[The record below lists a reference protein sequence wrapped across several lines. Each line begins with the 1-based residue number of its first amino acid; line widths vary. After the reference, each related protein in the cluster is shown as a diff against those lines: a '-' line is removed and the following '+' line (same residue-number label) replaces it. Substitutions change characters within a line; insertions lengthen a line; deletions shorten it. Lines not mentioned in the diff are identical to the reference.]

1 MMKYR
6 ISKYNPK
13 YRDENGIYTR
23 DEWTS
28 ISDIGEYF
36 NGYEVTMKE
45 YSDIENRYVEA
56 IDIILEYFKIK
67 YLYIM
72 ELENEENIVNDI
84 DDDFCQNDIDMIDFI
99 KEGQELNIKEI
110 KYVIRLTLRERFW
123 CGLYS
128 KTTHIIIKPG
138 YDFYINI
145 ISPELPQYII
155 NRINELGIYLEK
167 INNICD

>member
-1 MMKYR
+1 
-6 ISKYNPK
+6 
-13 YRDENGIYTR
+13 
-23 DEWTS
+23 
-28 ISDIGEYF
+28 
-36 NGYEVTMKE
+36 
-45 YSDIENRYVEA
+45 
-56 IDIILEYFKIK
+56 
-67 YLYIM
+67 M

-110 KYVIRLTLRERFW
+110 KYVIKSTLRERFW

-128 KTTHIIIKPG
+128 KTIHIIIKPG